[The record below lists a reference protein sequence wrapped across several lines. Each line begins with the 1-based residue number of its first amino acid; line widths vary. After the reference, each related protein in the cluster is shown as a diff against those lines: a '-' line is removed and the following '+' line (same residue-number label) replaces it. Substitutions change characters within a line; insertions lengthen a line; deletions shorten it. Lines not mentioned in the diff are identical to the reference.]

1 MQNFKS
7 FGALLNFGLLCKI
20 GILKWLVGGEISLK
34 KFEKNVPI
42 IKRSEKRQ
50 RPVSKDMNKFGR
62 GQVSL
67 SLNKIGRDVGKSI
80 FKESV

>member
-1 MQNFKS
+1 MNF
-7 FGALLNFGLLCKI
+7 I
-20 GILKWLVGGEISLK
+20 E
-34 KFEKNVPI
+34 KFEQNVPI